1 MASSSGTVERKR
13 RASISVPPHMSE
25 EPNNSDLRI
34 VLLGPVGAGKSATGN
49 TILGREAF
57 KVDKVTKACE
67 KESREANGRK
77 IEVLDTPGLGED
89 RRSEI
94 ARCIMDKTVPGPH
107 VFLLVIRL
115 GVKLTEDERNTVKWI
130 QQTVGQ
136 DASDYTMI
144 LVTCADSPR
153 LRGNTVD
160 DYVKQNQNLQTL
172 IDSCGGRYHSFNNDD
187 REAHNQVTELLEK
200 IEEMVEVN
208 KVGHYTNE
216 MEQNAQSDITAQMD
230 QNAQSDITAQ
240 KIKSRSTTWGAT
252 AAALLAAAITLLI
265 LSGVVRVAGQTDLAE
280 PTVATGPALGIAKL
294 ARSRGRAGPALVV
307 PTEVTRAAVGP
318 ALEEIK
324 GVLGVL
330 VGVAGV
336 ALVAL
341 AGLDGLALVVAAG
354 MAGVAGSAVGV
365 AGLALGVPAGVAI
378 IAGTG
383 VAGLAG
389 VELAKNFQ
397 WYHNRQHNG
406 QERGGKQKAS

>member
-1 MASSSGTVERKR
+1 
-13 RASISVPPHMSE
+13 
-25 EPNNSDLRI
+25 
-34 VLLGPVGAGKSATGN
+34 
-49 TILGREAF
+49 
-57 KVDKVTKACE
+57 
-67 KESREANGRK
+67 
-77 IEVLDTPGLGED
+77 
-89 RRSEI
+89 
-94 ARCIMDKTVPGPH
+94 
-107 VFLLVIRL
+107 
-115 GVKLTEDERNTVKWI
+115 
-130 QQTVGQ
+130 
-136 DASDYTMI
+136 MI

-153 LRGNTVD
+153 LRGNTVN

-216 MEQNAQSDITAQMD
+216 MEQNAQSDITAQME
-230 QNAQSDITAQ
+230 QNAQSDITAQMEQNAQSDITAQMEQNAQSDITAQMEQNAQSDITAQMEQNAQSDITAQMEQNAQRDITAQMEQNAQRDITAQ

-265 LSGVVRVAGQTDLAE
+265 LSGVVRVAGPTDLVE

-341 AGLDGLALVVAAG
+341 AGVDGLALVVAAG

-397 WYHNRQHNG
+397 WYHNRQHTG

>member
-1 MASSSGTVERKR
+1 
-13 RASISVPPHMSE
+13 MSK
-25 EPNNSDLRI
+25 EPDNSDLRT
-34 VLLGPVGAGKSATGN
+34 VLLCSVGAGKSATGN

-57 KVDKVTKACE
+57 KVGSSPESVTKACE
-67 KESREANGRK
+67 KQSREANGRK

-94 ARCIMDKTVPGPH
+94 ARCIMDKSVPEPH
-107 VFLLVIRL
+107 VFLLVVRL
-115 GVKLTEDERNTVKWI
+115 GVRLTEDERNTVKWI
-130 QQTVGQ
+130 QQNVRE
-136 DASDYTMI
+136 DASHYTMI

-160 DYVKQNQNLQTL
+160 DYVKQNQDLQTL

-187 REAHNQVTELLEK
+187 REDHNQVTELLEK
-200 IEEMVEVN
+200 IAEMVEVN
-208 KVGHYTNE
+208 KEGSYTNR
-216 MEQNAQSDITAQMD
+216 MD
-230 QNAQSDITAQ
+230 QSSQSDITAQ
-240 KIKSRSTTWGAT
+240 KIQSRSTTWGTT

-265 LSGVVRVAGQTDLAE
+265 LSGVVRVAEPTDLAE
-280 PTVATGPALGIAKL
+280 PTVATGPALGLAKL

-307 PTEVTRAAVGP
+307 PTEVMRAAVRP

-324 GVLGVL
+324 GILGVL

-341 AGLDGLALVVAAG
+341 AGVDGLALVVAAG

-383 VAGLAG
+383 LAG
-389 VELAKNFQ
+389 VALVKIFQ
-397 WYHNRQHNG
+397 WYQNRQHNG